1 MVKLESEFTRVEVMS
16 GIDKVAAFTGKL
28 NSGENAKKLMKL
40 GVTGITIYNNVI
52 GCGVQHGCT
61 EYEYEL
67 APEKTAFQLLPKSVV
82 TIICETDKVNELIEF
97 LKLELYT
104 GHIGDGKIFV
114 SDIRNII
121 RVRTGEEG
129 AEALKNSSIN

>member
-1 MVKLESEFTRVEVMS
+1 MSSEFSRVEVMS
-16 GIDKVAAFTGKL
+16 GMGKVADFTGKL
-28 NSGENAKKLMKL
+28 SRGESVKQLLKL

-52 GCGVQHGCT
+52 GCGVQNGMA
-61 EYEYEL
+61 EPEYEL
-67 APEKTAFQLLPKSVV
+67 TSESMAIQLLPKSVV
-82 TIICETDKVNELIEF
+82 TFICETDKVDKLVEY

-114 SDIRNII
+114 SEVKNII

-129 AEALKNSSIN
+129 ADALKASAID